1 VFSSLFK
8 RGAAAA
14 LFAAVGLG
22 AAAVPAVHASD
33 TPPVPSPA
41 LFGTW
46 VNTNAKTPSV
56 KQIVIERNPT
66 GAPGMLVDAF
76 GACVPSLCEWGLVPA
91 IVYGNNVSAK
101 SGAAFQTDQGFVNPN
116 SLPGKSTEWSRT
128 QLIGQLITPIDNP
141 LGSVVPRQVLVVR
154 ELTAFEDGSG
164 RHNYTMVE
172 SFVRGQGQPATK
184 PGDSVSGY
192 VGGFPPAAA
201 HAFAGN
207 WAGPGNGVV
216 RLRIAVSGTSAVVRA
231 FGSCTPTLCNLG
243 ATRAIVFGASIS
255 STTGNVLLAPYTFSF
270 KNEQLVIQLVK
281 GKTAKQDQLVVGN
294 YNEFTDGSGRSN
306 YDMTTTFHRI

>member
-1 VFSSLFK
+1 MFSSLFK

-22 AAAVPAVHASD
+22 AAAVPAVHASN

-46 VNTNAKTPSV
+46 VNTNPSTPNV
-56 KQIVIERNPT
+56 KQIVIEQDPT

-76 GACVPSLCEWGLVPA
+76 GACVPTLCEWGLVPA
-91 IVYGNNVSAK
+91 IVYGPNVSART
-101 SGAAFQTDQGFVNPN
+101 GNAFQTDQGFVNPN
-116 SLPGKSTEWSRT
+116 SLPGTSSEWSRI
-128 QLIGQLITPIDNP
+128 QLIGQITP
-141 LGSVVPRQVLVVR
+141 SVDRPRLVVR

-164 RHNYTMVE
+164 RHNYTVVE
-172 SFVRGQGQPATK
+172 TFVRGQGQPATK

-192 VGGFPPAAA
+192 VGGFPPAAN
-201 HAFAGN
+201 HSLAGT

-216 RLRIAVSGTSAVVRA
+216 RLKIAVSGTSAVVRA
-231 FGSCTPTLCNLG
+231 FGACTPTLCNLG
-243 ATRAIVFGASIS
+243 ATRAIIYGASIS
-255 STTGNVLLAPYTFSF
+255 STTGNVLLAPYKFSF

-281 GKTAKQDQLVVGN
+281 GKTAKQDHLVVGN

-306 YDMTTTFHRI
+306 YDMTTAFHRI